1 MEVGGEV
8 TKVVVAQLEQQ
19 HTYQFRLVVVK
30 GEEESPPSVECTG
43 DTLQSDCTPKRE
55 KTCVI
60 Q

>member
-1 MEVGGEV
+1 MEVAGDV
-8 TKVVVAQLEQQ
+8 TKVVVTQLEQQ
-19 HTYQFRLVVVK
+19 HTYQFRLVVVV
-30 GEEESPPSVECTG
+30 GDAESPPSVECSG